1 MIKDKIAELERWH
14 LQHDLA
20 LETTRG
26 RQLAIMV
33 AEMDN
38 KLQLKPTFHAAAVAV
53 MKNAGQGQVIS
64 QCELMEGELNG
75 LLTQRRACIKSC
87 LETLQTYAAMITTFP
102 KNFAEMNRAF
112 VWHAW
117 LQDLMSDFTSAK
129 CKALMQTFHSRYSQA
144 DENKVTHILR
154 VETKLHELMLEA
166 NKKMVR
172 AAEKAAAT
180 DNIDVSKVEEAQTA
194 VIIRINTFLQEN
206 GDAGVHSLRA
216 VVMNALCSFNRR
228 SLIMEGAVAGEF
240 LSIQ

>member
-102 KNFAEMNRAF
+102 
-112 VWHAW
+112 
-117 LQDLMSDFTSAK
+117 K